1 MELSFLYCFN
11 HCWVVCYAPNGLS
24 CWSGAGKSEPFT
36 VEEDDVEMEQCLVGK
51 LISAKPFNK
60 AGVRVAIFQAWNFIK
75 ELEMDEVDNDRF
87 IFSFP
92 SAVSRQRQTGSVPF
106 EYQGLSTFTQT
117 FAASLQDETVQ
128 EVDLSTF
135 PVWVQVHGIPMGQ
148 ATKGMAEM
156 AARRL
161 GEVLEVDFRSQK
173 AVWITQFIRVK
184 VLLDILQPLSPGF
197 FLPRANR
204 VDTWIQF
211 RYEKITGFCY
221 NSGLLGHMSRTLVL
235 HPPMPWMNQPPLVPE
250 WWLNHKITNALQP
263 QTR

>member
-92 SAVSRQRQTGSVPF
+92 SAVSRQRELDQSPSNIKGYPLLLKPLLQACKMRLCKKLIYLRFLCGFKSMAFLWGKQRRGWLKWQLGDWARFWRWIFDLRRQFGS
-106 EYQGLSTFTQT
+106 
-117 FAASLQDETVQ
+117 
-128 EVDLSTF
+128 
-135 PVWVQVHGIPMGQ
+135 
-148 ATKGMAEM
+148 
-156 AARRL
+156 
-161 GEVLEVDFRSQK
+161 
-173 AVWITQFIRVK
+173 
-184 VLLDILQPLSPGF
+184 
-197 FLPRANR
+197 
-204 VDTWIQF
+204 
-211 RYEKITGFCY
+211 
-221 NSGLLGHMSRTLVL
+221 
-235 HPPMPWMNQPPLVPE
+235 
-250 WWLNHKITNALQP
+250 LNLFG
-263 QTR
+263 